1 MYRLFWLSYWLA
13 LALFLAVLAAC
24 GGGGGG
30 GGSSGPA
37 APTALN
43 QAPIADAGVNQN
55 VLIGTGAVQLDGS
68 KSADPEGAPL
78 QYAWTFVLRP
88 GGSGAALSDAGG
100 ARASFAPD
108 MTGLYR
114 VQLAVS
120 DGSLH
125 STASAD
131 IDVAV
136 NPSATANAGPDQL
149 VNRGA
154 GVTLDGTAS
163 GDPLSRPLSYTWT
176 QLANGCPD
184 VTGGS
189 GHLAGVHP
197 VFVAPDN
204 VCTLAFS
211 LRVNN
216 GFSDSFASTVR
227 VLVLEDA
234 AHAIFVNGA
243 SSD

>member
-1 MYRLFWLSYWLA
+1 
-13 LALFLAVLAAC
+13 
-24 GGGGGG
+24 
-30 GGSSGPA
+30 
-37 APTALN
+37 
-43 QAPIADAGVNQN
+43 
-55 VLIGTGAVQLDGS
+55 
-68 KSADPEGAPL
+68 
-78 QYAWTFVLRP
+78 
-88 GGSGAALSDAGG
+88 
-100 ARASFAPD
+100 
-108 MTGLYR
+108 
-114 VQLAVS
+114 S

-125 STASAD
+125 STASVD

-149 VNRGA
+149 ANRGA
-154 GVTLDGTAS
+154 GVTLDGGAS
-163 GDPLSRPLSYTWT
+163 SDPLSRPLSYTWT

-189 GHLAGVHP
+189 GHLSRVRPA
-197 VFVAPDN
+197 FVPPDG

-243 SSD
+243 SGDDANPGTPASPKATLAAAVAASLAGGADADIYVSNTRTYSFCSLALPARVSLYGGDAPHRGRRGAPPPPSSASP